1 MSRTTSRSNVFELN
15 SIQAAFPQG
24 EQRRFIKTVQGQ
36 TSAEP
41 SSTLQHSLAS
51 ATPASIITK
60 VPMNAHRGEIID
72 INAGVKDDAEDL
84 NGAAVAGN
92 YFHNLQGGIWRPWA

>member
-1 MSRTTSRSNVFELN
+1 MFIMFILIQKCSLLSIVFGL
-15 SIQAAFPQG
+15 F
-24 EQRRFIKTVQGQ
+24 
-36 TSAEP
+36 
-41 SSTLQHSLAS
+41 
-51 ATPASIITK
+51 
-60 VPMNAHRGEIID
+60 IID